1 MKTIISI
8 LAVFTLSFSAISQQ
22 VTEAT
27 EERVERVSKEEFNE
41 KLETGEYIVF
51 DVRTLEEYQAG
62 HIKGAKLLDFLDGS
76 FESLITTLPK
86 NYQYLIYCQSGGRS
100 ASALQRMK
108 EEGFTHVLELKGGYS
123 SWQ

>member
-27 EERVERVSKEEFNE
+27 EERVERVSKEEFKE
-41 KLETGEYIVF
+41 KLETGEYIIF
-51 DVRTLEEYQAG
+51 DVRTLEEYQAS

-76 FESLITTLPK
+76 FESMLTTLPK

-108 EEGFTHVLELKGGYS
+108 EEGFMHVLELKGGYS